1 MLQICY
7 TNRVTAQQSLVRI
20 PKDLANHLRVIAIYQ
35 DRRLSSVLKD
45 AVENYIINNK
55 DYYPK
60 ELKKE

>member
-1 MLQICY
+1 
-7 TNRVTAQQSLVRI
+7 VRI